1 MRDSSTSEKF
11 WYVVKNVL
19 RSPLSLSMW
28 VAAGVVSY
36 FLGWGLIPFGIAGVG
51 QIALVFSRLRNDVY
65 LRRLFLQRLEQE
77 EAEMDRQIQ
86 GVMETLDFETRQ
98 RIRYIMQLQKE
109 IVREARAED
118 VQSYVRTN
126 LDRISMQLAPLVL
139 RAVQMAAKKQ
149 LLLRYLFNVDERA
162 LRNYCN
168 TLKQRIQ
175 ATRDE
180 VTRAQYEQAL
190 KMRQMELEAYSAIAQ
205 AVSRIDSQIENIE
218 ATFASWKAKMIRIKT
233 ADIASASTVSQGLF
247 QELELLSSDIDL
259 LDNSVTEAL
268 AVENETMLRQ
278 QTSG

>member
-28 VAAGVVSY
+28 VTAGVVSY
-36 FLGWGLIPFGIAGVG
+36 FLGWNLIPFGIAGVG
-51 QIALVFSRLRNDVY
+51 QIALLFIRLRDDNY
-65 LRRLFLQRLEQE
+65 LRRLFLQLLEQE
-77 EAEMDRQIQ
+77 EAETDRQIE
-86 GVMETLDFETRQ
+86 GVMETLDFESRQ

-118 VQSYVRTN
+118 VQSYVRTD
-126 LDRISMQLAPLVL
+126 LDRISSQLAPLVL

-149 LLLRYLFNVDERA
+149 QLLRYLFNVDERA

-175 ATRDE
+175 ATHDE

-259 LDNSVTEAL
+259 LDNSVAEAL
-268 AVENETMLRQ
+268 AVENETILRQ

>member
-19 RSPLSLSMW
+19 RSPLSLCLW
-28 VAAGVVSY
+28 LAAVIVSY
-36 FLGWGLIPFGIAGVG
+36 LFGWNLIPFGIAGVW
-51 QIALVFSRLRNDVY
+51 QIALLFIRLRDDNY
-65 LRRLFLQRLEQE
+65 LRRLFLQLLEQE
-77 EAEMDRQIQ
+77 EAETDRQIE
-86 GVMETLDFETRQ
+86 GVMETLDFESRQ

-118 VQSYVRTN
+118 VQSYVRTD
-126 LDRISMQLAPLVL
+126 LDRISSQLAPLVL
-139 RAVQMAAKKQ
+139 RAVQMAVKKQ
-149 LLLRYLFNVDERA
+149 QLLRYLFNVDERA

-175 ATRDE
+175 ATHDE

-259 LDNSVTEAL
+259 LDNSVAEAL
-268 AVENETMLRQ
+268 AVENETILRQ

>member
-1 MRDSSTSEKF
+1 VRDSSTSEKL

-19 RSPLSLSMW
+19 RSPLSLSLW
-28 VAAGVVSY
+28 AAAGVVS
-36 FLGWGLIPFGIAGVG
+36 FILGWSLIPFGLAGIG
-51 QIALVFSRLRNDVY
+51 QIALLLSRLRDDNY
-65 LRRLFLQRLEQE
+65 LRKLFIQRLEQQ
-77 EAEMDRQIQ
+77 EAETDRLIEN
-86 GVMETLDFETRQ
+86 VMGTLDFESRQ

-118 VQSYVRTN
+118 VQSYIRTD
-126 LDRISMQLAPLVL
+126 LDRISSQLAPLVL
-139 RAVQMAAKKQ
+139 RAVQMASKKQ
-149 LLLRYLFNVDERA
+149 HLLRYLFNVDERA

-175 ATRDE
+175 ATQDE
-180 VTRAQYEQAL
+180 VTRSQYEQAL

-233 ADIASASTVSQGLF
+233 ADIASAATVSQGLF
-247 QELELLSSDIDL
+247 QELELLTSDIDL

-268 AVENETMLRQ
+268 AVENETLMRQ

>member
-36 FLGWGLIPFGIAGVG
+36 FLGWNLIPFGIAGVG
-51 QIALVFSRLRNDVY
+51 QIALLFSRLHDDNY

-77 EAEMDRQIQ
+77 EAETDRQIE
-86 GVMETLDFETRQ
+86 GVMETLDFESRQ

-118 VQSYVRTN
+118 VQSYVRTD
-126 LDRISMQLAPLVL
+126 LDRISSQLAPLVL

-149 LLLRYLFNVDERA
+149 QLLRYLFNVDERA

-175 ATRDE
+175 ATHDE

-259 LDNSVTEAL
+259 LDNSVAEAL